1 MMILRVI
8 AGKIIWPIFLTVPS
22 AQYLVCIKLLS
33 GMFVLYDVKLVCYIR
48 NINAFDLYFN

>member
-1 MMILRVI
+1 MILRVI